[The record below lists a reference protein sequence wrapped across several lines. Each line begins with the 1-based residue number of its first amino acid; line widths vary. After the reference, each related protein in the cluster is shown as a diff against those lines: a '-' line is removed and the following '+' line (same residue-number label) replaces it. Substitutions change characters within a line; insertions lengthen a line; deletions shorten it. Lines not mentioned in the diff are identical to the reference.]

1 MTRQAVLS
9 KLTDKLN
16 RLWELMEKYP
26 DSPKYEARFKLFE
39 KLRVEYER
47 ISDGHD
53 PPGE

>member
-16 RLWELMEKYP
+16 RLWELMERHP
-26 DSPKYEARFKLFE
+26 ESPKHAARNERFLELLK
-39 KLRVEYER
+39 EYER